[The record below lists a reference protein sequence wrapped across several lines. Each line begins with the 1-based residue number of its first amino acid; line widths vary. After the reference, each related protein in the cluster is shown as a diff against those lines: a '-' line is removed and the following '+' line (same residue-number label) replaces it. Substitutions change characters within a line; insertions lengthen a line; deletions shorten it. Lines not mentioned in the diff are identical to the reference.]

1 MRRLKGEMLLLFL
14 FIPVILSMTE
24 LFSAEQ
30 KKDQDGQRPVSF
42 SQDIQPLFTKNCA
55 VPDCHSGPKPRKG
68 LVLDQGMAYQN
79 LVDIPS
85 KESPRQKRVASG
97 DLSKSY
103 LYDKVTGN
111 QNDGDRMPPK
121 KRLSKEDIEL
131 IKAWILAG
139 APGDST
145 VAPKDSLSVK
155 ENQKSGN
162 SKN

>member
-1 MRRLKGEMLLLFL
+1 MRSLQGGVMLLFW

-30 KKDQDGQRPVSF
+30 KKIQDGQKPVSF
-42 SQDIQPLFTKNCA
+42 SQDIQPLFTKSCA
-55 VPDCHSGPKPRKG
+55 VPDCHTGPKPRKG

-79 LVDIPS
+79 LVNVPS
-85 KESPRQKRVASG
+85 KESPRQKRVTPG

-103 LYDKVTGN
+103 LYDKITGN
-111 QNDGDRMPPK
+111 QNDGDGMPPK
-121 KRLSKEDIEL
+121 KRLPKESIEL
-131 IKAWILAG
+131 IRAWILAG

-145 VAPKDSLSVK
+145 VVAKDSLSVK
-155 ENQKSGN
+155 ENQKSGT

>member
-1 MRRLKGEMLLLFL
+1 MSRLQGGMLLLFL

-30 KKDQDGQRPVSF
+30 KKSQDGQKTVSF
-42 SQDIQPLFTKNCA
+42 SKEIQPLLTKNCA
-55 VPDCHSGPKPRKG
+55 VADCHTGPKPPKG

-79 LVDIPS
+79 LVNVPS
-85 KESPRQKRVASG
+85 KESPRQKRITPG

-103 LYDKVTGN
+103 LYDKITGN
-111 QNDGDRMPPK
+111 QSDGDRMPPK

-139 APGDST
+139 APGDSPV
-145 VAPKDSLSVK
+145 VAKDSLSMK
-155 ENQKSGN
+155 ENQKAGN
-162 SKN
+162 SEN